1 MSTLIIA
8 GTTAILLLSLTW
20 YFLLNVITFDV
31 GEISFNET
39 EKEEINNDFKNGLR
53 KLWI

>member
-8 GTTAILLLSLTW
+8 GTIALTLLSVAW
-20 YFLLNVITFDV
+20 YVIYQAVTFEV
-31 GEISFNET
+31 GEISFNEA

-53 KLWI
+53 KLWR